1 MTTPETGAGTVMSP
15 DLEIKTAVQALAT
28 EFRGFAED
36 VAHRLAQQESR
47 MTRLDTRAAFA
58 ARRPVLSAEISAAP
72 HQKAFEAYLRRGDET
87 ALRELVTPPEGKALS
102 TAVAADGGVLVTPRT
117 AETIRSILGSTAS
130 IRSLATVVEVEGSS
144 YEVLIDRGEM
154 GAGWATETGPQA
166 ETATGTLEK
175 IAIPLHEL
183 AAQPKASQRL
193 LDDAAFDVEGWLA
206 GRIAERFAR
215 AESAAFVTGDG
226 VDKPRGFLAYP
237 AVPDADWAWGSIG
250 YVPTGV
256 TGGLTDID
264 PVVDLV
270 YALPAAYRSG
280 AAFVM
285 NSKTT
290 AVLRKL
296 KDADGRFLW
305 SDGIA
310 AGEPP
315 RLMGYRV
322 LVCEDMPD
330 IAPGSHAVAFGNFAQ
345 GYTIAE
351 RPDLRILRDPF
362 SAKPHVLFYATRR
375 VGGAVTDFAAIKL
388 LRFAAS

>member
-1 MTTPETGAGTVMSP
+1 MTTPETGAGAP
-15 DLEIKTAVQALAT
+15 LPPEIKTAVHALAD
-28 EFRGFAED
+28 EFRGFARD
-36 VAHRLAQQESR
+36 VAHRLTQQESR
-47 MTRLDTRAAFA
+47 MTRLDTKMAFA
-58 ARRPVLSAEISAAP
+58 ARRPVLSTDAPAAP
-72 HQKAFEAYLRRGDET
+72 HQKAFDAYVRRGDDA
-87 ALRELVTPPEGKALS
+87 ALRELPPEGKAMS

-117 AETIRSILGSTAS
+117 AETIRSILVSTAS
-130 IRSLATVVEVEGSS
+130 IRSLASVVEVEGGS
-144 YEVLIDRGEM
+144 YDVLIDRGEV
-154 GAGWATETGPQA
+154 GAGWATEAGPQA

-175 IAIPLHEL
+175 ITVPLHEL

-206 GRIAERFAR
+206 TRIAERFAR
-215 AESAAFVTGDG
+215 AESAAFVNGNG
-226 VDKPRGFLAYP
+226 VDKPRGFLSHT
-237 AVPDADWAWGSIG
+237 AVPNATWTWGNIG
-250 YVPTGV
+250 YVPTGAA
-256 TGGLTDID
+256 GALANID

-285 NSKTT
+285 NSRTT

-305 SDGIA
+305 CDGVA

-330 IAPGSHAVAFGNFAQ
+330 IAANAFAVAFGNFAQ

-362 SAKPHVLFYATRR
+362 SAKPHVLFYATKR